1 LGAAVIR
8 CRESDKDQIKID
20 NRAANKLQ
28 RSSLKMSE
36 NTKTEKIVGVKGM
49 NDILP
54 ADAPL
59 WELFENTVQTVLKSY
74 GFQQIRTPIVEPT
87 ALFARGLGEVTDIV
101 EKEMYSF
108 TDSMNGDH
116 LTLRPESTAGVV
128 RAALEHNLTY
138 DGPKRLWYAGP
149 MFRHERPQRGRYRQ
163 FHQIGAEA
171 IGFTGPDIDAELI
184 MLCQRLWDDLGLDNI
199 KLELNSIG
207 NADERHRHRTD
218 LVAYFEKH
226 AELLDADAKR
236 RLHSNP
242 LRILDTKNPAMQQMV
257 NAAPKLLDYLDPE
270 SLAHFEGVQKILRHN
285 NIPFTINP
293 RLVRG
298 MDYYNRTVFEW
309 VTDQLG
315 AQGTVCGG
323 GRYDPLV
330 EMFGGKPTPACGFAI
345 GVERVLDLMKAS
357 GERFAPNQCDV
368 YLVHQGDAAQLQAF
382 VLAERLRDA
391 GLDVVLHCASAGAGS
406 SFKSQM
412 KRADASGA
420 AFAVIIGEDEIAKN
434 VAAVKSLRSDDA
446 ENNQATVPF
455 DGVTNYVVDQIVG
468 ADEHDHSENIH
479 YHH

>member
-1 LGAAVIR
+1 
-8 CRESDKDQIKID
+8 
-20 NRAANKLQ
+20 
-28 RSSLKMSE
+28 MSE
-36 NTKTEKIVGVKGM
+36 NKKTEKIVGVKGM

-87 ALFARGLGEVTDIV
+87 PLFARGLGAVTDIV

-108 TDSMNGDH
+108 TDSMNGDQ

-163 FHQIGAEA
+163 FHQVGAEA
-171 IGFTGPDIDAELI
+171 IGFAGPDIDAELI
-184 MLCQRLWDDLGLDNI
+184 MLCQRLWDDLGLDGI
-199 KLELNSIG
+199 RLELNSIG
-207 NADERHRHRTD
+207 DADERSRHRAD
-218 LVAYFEKH
+218 LIAYFEAH
-226 AELLDADAKR
+226 REQLDADAQR

-242 LRILDTKNPAMQQMV
+242 LRILDTKNPAMQELV
-257 NAAPKLLDYLDPE
+257 DAAPKLLDYLGEE
-270 SLAHFEGVQKILRHN
+270 SKAHFEGVQTILRHS

-315 AQGTVCGG
+315 SQGTVCGG

-345 GVERVLDLMKAS
+345 GVERLLELMKEA
-357 GERFAPNQCDV
+357 GEQFTPNQCDV
-368 YLVHQGDAAQLQAF
+368 YLVHQGSQAQLQAF
-382 VLAERLRDA
+382 VLGERLRDA
-391 GLDVVLHCASAGAGS
+391 GLDVVLHCATATGAG

-420 AFAVIIGEDEIAKN
+420 AFAVIIGEDE
-434 VAAVKSLRSDDA
+434 VASHTASVKTMRGA
-446 ENNQATVPF
+446 EGESSQQRGVEF
-455 DGVTNYVVDQIVG
+455 DKV
-468 ADEHDHSENIH
+468 ADYLVSEIINAGHDHDHDHDGHVH
-479 YHH
+479 YKH